1 MAGKRV
7 TKREPR
13 IVAFCCNWCAYA
25 GADMAGVSRMQYPP
39 NVEIIR
45 TMCSGRLDP
54 AFVVRAFR
62 LGADGV
68 MVAGCHE
75 ADCHYMSGNRHAAR
89 RVEELYGVLDLA
101 GLGRERLLLKW
112 INANE
117 GAVFAQTVEGF
128 VDELRRLG
136 PSPLAGDGG
145 APPLEEGDFDRLVRS
160 TGVLNCLECGK
171 CTASC
176 PVARRDPRFS
186 PRRIIEAALEDLAD
200 EVETD
205 RLLWSCLTCKM
216 CEQRCPS
223 GVEFC
228 EFVRGARAEAL
239 RIGSPGR
246 ASHTGVAHDL
256 MRVQAAPKLRQNRM
270 LSYPEGLKVKPKA
283 GSKRDYLYFAG
294 CASYYQALYSEL
306 AVKVGEIPGDA
317 VALLNLVGIEPLV
330 LAGER
335 CCGHDLLWS
344 GDLAGFK
351 RLAETNA
358 RELAA
363 AGAGKIV
370 TACPECYRTLK
381 VDYPAHAAFELEVY
395 HISEVLEERLDRLE
409 LGGMEGKVTLQ
420 DPCRLGR
427 HLGVYDAPRRLVAE
441 TGAELVE
448 MERSRADAVC
458 CGVSSWVSCGRCSKS
473 LQVERLREA
482 VRTGADRMITPCLKC
497 SIHFTCALTGQLP
510 VDRAEAEIAIV
521 DLTSFLAEAAGL
533 KGDGGAK
540 KEAVRP
546 PGAKDAAKAAAGKG
560 SAAVPA
566 GKAAAAGGARKAPAG
581 SPAGKGASGRSRPSS
596 GKG

>member
-1 MAGKRV
+1 MAQKKS
-7 TKREPR
+7 TKHEPK

-25 GADMAGVSRMQYPP
+25 GADLAGVSRVQYPP

-54 AFVVRAFR
+54 AFVVRAFQ

-75 ADCHYMSGNRHAAR
+75 ADCHYISGNRYAQR
-89 RVEELYGVLDLA
+89 RVEELYDVLDLA

-117 GAVFAQTVEGF
+117 GTIFAQTIEDF
-128 VDELRRLG
+128 VKDLRLLG
-136 PSPLAGDGG
+136 ESPLAGNGK
-145 APPLEEGDFDRLVRS
+145 APLPPEGDFEELVAS

-186 PRRIIEAALEDLAD
+186 PRRIIEVALEDLAD

-228 EFVRGARAEAL
+228 EFVRGARAEAK

-246 ASHTGVAHDL
+246 ESHTGVALDI
-256 MRVQAAPKLRQNRM
+256 MRIQSVPKLKQNR
-270 LSYPEGLKVKPKA
+270 LRAYPEGLKVKAKA
-283 GSKRDYLYFAG
+283 TAKGDFLYFAG
-294 CASYYQALYSEL
+294 CAPYYQALYSEL
-306 AVKVGEIPGDA
+306 PVKVGEIPGDA
-317 VALLNLVGIEPLV
+317 VALLNLAGIEPVV
-330 LAGER
+330 LDNER

-344 GDLAGFK
+344 GDAEGFK
-351 RLAETNA
+351 RLVKLNA
-358 RELAA
+358 KELAA
-363 AGAGKIV
+363 AGANKIV

-381 VDYPAHAAFELEVY
+381 VDYPAYGDFSLEVY
-395 HISEVLEERLDRLE
+395 HISEVLEERIGK
-409 LGGMEGKVTLQ
+409 LGLKGVKGKVTLQ

-427 HLGVYDAPRRLVAE
+427 HLGVFDPPRNLIAE

-448 MERSRADAVC
+448 MERSGVDAVC
-458 CGVSSWVSCGRCSKS
+458 CGVSSWVSCGSCSKG
-473 LQVERLREA
+473 LQVERLKEA
-482 VRTGADRMITPCLKC
+482 VSTGAERMITPCLKC
-497 SIHFTCALTGQLP
+497 SIHFNCALTGQLP
-510 VDRAEAEIAIV
+510 VERAEAEIEIV
-521 DLTSFLAEAAGL
+521 DLTAFLAEAAGL
-533 KGDGGAK
+533 KGGNGKAKGAAAK
-540 KEAVRP
+540 KAARKGP
-546 PGAKDAAKAAAGKG
+546 AKTAAKKTKSSASKG
-560 SAAVPA
+560 
-566 GKAAAAGGARKAPAG
+566 
-581 SPAGKGASGRSRPSS
+581 
-596 GKG
+596 

>member
-1 MAGKRV
+1 MAAKKS

-25 GADMAGVSRMQYPP
+25 GADMAGVSRMQYSS

-54 AFVVRAFR
+54 AFVVRAFK

-68 MVAGCHE
+68 IVAGCHE
-75 ADCHYMSGNRHAAR
+75 ADCHYISGNSYAKR
-89 RVEELYGVLDLA
+89 RVDELYDVLELV
-101 GLGRERLLLKW
+101 GLGRERLMLKW

-117 GAVFAQTVEGF
+117 GAVFAQTIDGF
-128 VDELRRLG
+128 VEELRRLG
-136 PSPLAGDGG
+136 TSPLAGNGK
-145 APPLEEGDFDRLVRS
+145 APLPAEGDFTELVQS

-186 PRRIIEAALEDLAD
+186 PRRIIEVALEDLAD

-239 RIGSPGR
+239 RIGSAGR
-246 ASHTGVAHDL
+246 ASHTGVALDL
-256 MRVQAAPKLRQNRM
+256 MRMQAAPELKQQRL
-270 LSYPEGLKVKPKA
+270 LSYPEGVKVKGKA
-283 GSKRDYLYFAG
+283 TGKDDFLYFAG

-306 AVKVGEIPGDA
+306 PVKVGEIPGDA
-317 VALLNLVGIEPLV
+317 VALLNLAGIEPVV
-330 LAGER
+330 LANER

-344 GDLAGFK
+344 GDAEGFK
-351 RLAETNA
+351 QLVKINA
-358 RELAA
+358 KELAA
-363 AGAGKIV
+363 SGAKKIV

-381 VDYPAHAAFELEVY
+381 VDYPAYGGLDMEVF
-395 HISEVLEERLDRLE
+395 HISEVLEERMGKLG
-409 LGGMEGKVTLQ
+409 LGGVEGKVTLQ

-427 HLGVYDAPRRLVAE
+427 HLGVFDAPRNLIAE

-458 CGVSSWVSCGRCSKS
+458 CGVSSWVSCGQCSKS
-473 LQVERLREA
+473 LQVERLKEA
-482 VRTGADRMITPCLKC
+482 VRTGAKRMITPCLKC
-497 SIHFTCALTGQLP
+497 SIHFNCALTGQLP
-510 VDRAEAEIAIV
+510 VERAEAEIEIV
-521 DLTSFLAEAAGL
+521 DLTAFLAEAAGL
-533 KGDGGAK
+533 KGGDGKAK
-540 KEAVRP
+540 KA
-546 PGAKDAAKAAAGKG
+546 AAKA
-560 SAAVPA
+560 PA
-566 GKAAAAGGARKAPAG
+566 KKAAAKAPAKKAAAKAPAKKTAAK
-581 SPAGKGASGRSRPSS
+581 SPVKKTKSSSSKG
-596 GKG
+596 